1 MINLRDEIL
10 KALPIP
16 VFYDWWKDNWGGTG
30 FHVWADELLEMEKEG
45 VVKIERGR
53 VESINV

>member
-1 MINLRDEIL
+1 MIDLRTEII

-16 VFYDWWKDNWGGTG
+16 DFLIWWHDNWGGTG
-30 FHVWADELLEMEKEG
+30 FYAWADEVLKMEKEG

-53 VESINV
+53 VELAG

>member
-16 VFYDWWKDNWGGTG
+16 NIFTWWWDNWSG
-30 FHVWADELLEMEKEG
+30 FDFHIWADELIEMEKEG
-45 VVKIERGR
+45 IVKIDRGR
-53 VESINV
+53 VELVA